1 MGVLLFNRIR
11 TMLLT
16 ASLLFLSEVIR
27 LLYAEKEMAL
37 LGQTGS
43 TSLPNKIVR
52 HYQLMRLYFIFLTL
66 EGKLLILS
74 RPKKLLEQSLKYQ
87 EEYLKI
93 YLLCQPIQRLNFTKQ
108 TPQMVMHLQYRK
120 IKKAVLLLLTLILL

>member
-27 LLYAEKEMAL
+27 LLYAEKEIAM

-43 TSLPNKIVR
+43 TSLPNKIV
-52 HYQLMRLYFIFLTL
+52 
-66 EGKLLILS
+66 KV
-74 RPKKLLEQSLKYQ
+74 
-87 EEYLKI
+87 
-93 YLLCQPIQRLNFTKQ
+93 FTKC
-108 TPQMVMHLQYRK
+108 MYSKGELR
-120 IKKAVLLLLTLILL
+120 

>member
-16 ASLLFLSEVIR
+16 VSLLFLSEVIR
-27 LLYAEKEMAL
+27 LLYAEKEIAM

-52 HYQLMRLYFIFLTL
+52 LQYIYMILQKAQILQFLMIKWRLFLTRKLQVLIFLTQDL
-66 EGKLLILS
+66 E
-74 RPKKLLEQSLKYQ
+74 
-87 EEYLKI
+87 
-93 YLLCQPIQRLNFTKQ
+93 
-108 TPQMVMHLQYRK
+108 
-120 IKKAVLLLLTLILL
+120 

>member
-27 LLYAEKEMAL
+27 LLYAEKEIAM

-52 HYQLMRLYFIFLTL
+52 LQYIYMILQKAQILQFLIIKWCLFLTRKLQVLIFLTQDL
-66 EGKLLILS
+66 E
-74 RPKKLLEQSLKYQ
+74 
-87 EEYLKI
+87 
-93 YLLCQPIQRLNFTKQ
+93 
-108 TPQMVMHLQYRK
+108 
-120 IKKAVLLLLTLILL
+120 

>member
-16 ASLLFLSEVIR
+16 VSLLFLSEVIR
-27 LLYAEKEMAL
+27 LLYAEKEIAM

-52 HYQLMRLYFIFLTL
+52 NHSQ
-66 EGKLLILS
+66 ILS
-74 RPKKLLEQSLKYQ
+74 
-87 EEYLKI
+87 
-93 YLLCQPIQRLNFTKQ
+93 
-108 TPQMVMHLQYRK
+108 MVQIR
-120 IKKAVLLLLTLILL
+120 ILLLQMFLRSEVLRMDGLLL

>member
-16 ASLLFLSEVIR
+16 VSLLFLSEVIR
-27 LLYAEKEMAL
+27 LLYAEKEITM

-52 HYQLMRLYFIFLTL
+52 
-66 EGKLLILS
+66 
-74 RPKKLLEQSLKYQ
+74 LK
-87 EEYLKI
+87 EVVKES
-93 YLLCQPIQRLNFTKQ
+93 
-108 TPQMVMHLQYRK
+108 QMVLYQVVS
-120 IKKAVLLLLTLILL
+120 KKPIH

>member
-16 ASLLFLSEVIR
+16 VSLLFLSEVIR
-27 LLYAEKEMAL
+27 LLYAEKEITM

-52 HYQLMRLYFIFLTL
+52 PRH
-66 EGKLLILS
+66 
-74 RPKKLLEQSLKYQ
+74 
-87 EEYLKI
+87 
-93 YLLCQPIQRLNFTKQ
+93 
-108 TPQMVMHLQYRK
+108 
-120 IKKAVLLLLTLILL
+120 TLIILKSLQILVFQIIKQYSFAIQAFQRIISLALGLRLFRVDKIQKQLGEL

>member
-1 MGVLLFNRIR
+1 
-11 TMLLT
+11 MLLT

-52 HYQLMRLYFIFLTL
+52 V
-66 EGKLLILS
+66 
-74 RPKKLLEQSLKYQ
+74 
-87 EEYLKI
+87 
-93 YLLCQPIQRLNFTKQ
+93 FTKC
-108 TPQMVMHLQYRK
+108 MYSKGELR
-120 IKKAVLLLLTLILL
+120 